1 MLSTSTYYGRNLSE
15 AWEISCAWH
24 VSQDVCSHQTW
35 WRLDLWQF
43 SHGANGEWHGWS
55 MSVVGFRICFWGKQ
69 WNLCRIWDFNL
80 DSVTPHSGC
89 WYNVQIHT
97 VHQSRK
103 NLEILGFLLFL
114 GGQCGLREGT
124 PTTISTQSGGAEG
137 CGGSCW
143 TGWDDVVSTIVLEG
157 FFEGCTTTIW

>member
-55 MSVVGFRICFWGKQ
+55 MSVVGFRIFFWGKQ

-97 VHQSRK
+97 VHQSLQPRNSRIFVAFRK
-103 NLEILGFLLFL
+103 ALQQRLAPKVAV
-114 GGQCGLREGT
+114 QKA
-124 PTTISTQSGGAEG
+124 AEG
-137 CGGSCW
+137 LAGQVETMW
-143 TGWDDVVSTIVLEG
+143 LAL
-157 FFEGCTTTIW
+157 

>member
-55 MSVVGFRICFWGKQ
+55 MSVVGFRIFFWGKQ

-80 DSVTPHSGC
+80 DSVTPPLRMLMQRANTYSAP
-89 WYNVQIHT
+89 IAT
-97 VHQSRK
+97 TSK
-103 NLEILGFLLFL
+103 FSDF
-114 GGQCGLREGT
+114 CGLPEGT

-143 TGWDDVVSTIVLEG
+143 TGWDDVER
-157 FFEGCTTTIW
+157 C

>member
-1 MLSTSTYYGRNLSE
+1 MLSTSTYYGRSLSE

-55 MSVVGFRICFWGKQ
+55 MSVVVFRIFFWAGSSEISAEFGISILILLPPTQDADTTCKYIQ
-69 WNLCRIWDFNL
+69 CTNR
-80 DSVTPHSGC
+80 
-89 WYNVQIHT
+89 Y
-97 VHQSRK
+97 
-103 NLEILGFLLFL
+103 NLEILRFL
-114 GGQCGLREGT
+114 CGLPEGT

-143 TGWDDVVSTIVLEG
+143 TGWDDVVSTRVLEG